1 MFGRFFAFE
10 MGCPNEDAIPGSK
23 SAETVAYLNEDGS
36 LSLMPGQ
43 STDQQ
48 DMQDQNPDQT
58 YGQDLERGPDGIPL
72 ICECRGLGCK
82 KCKRKKA
89 QIITLTGNPGVPIPI
104 MNMPMG
110 PMSPMGLGGPSM
122 IMMNRRAF

>member
-10 MGCPNEDAIPGSK
+10 MGCPNEDATPGSNVI
-23 SAETVAYLNEDGS
+23 AFLNEDGS
-36 LSLMPGQ
+36 I
-43 STDQQ
+43 STSPDQ
-48 DMQDQNPDQT
+48 MQDQMQDQSSD
-58 YGQDLERGPDGIPL
+58 QAPELGPDGTPM

-89 QIITLTGNPGVPIPI
+89 QVITLTGNPNIPLPV

-110 PMSPMGLGGPSM
+110 PMSPIGLGGPSM
-122 IMMNRRAF
+122 IMLARRNLF